1 MNLGE
6 RLRDP
11 FTAGVLLGV
20 GLVIA
25 GFVTLG
31 FAWSGVQRMVFVPLQ
46 LPYAI
51 SGTFAAIG
59 LLGLG
64 LGVLGV
70 QTDRLHGARRKA
82 ALDRMV
88 RDAAELIPLM
98 RERHASG
105 KTTSRVKE

>member
-1 MNLGE
+1 MNLRQ
-6 RLRDP
+6 RLSDP
-11 FTAGVLLGV
+11 FTAGILLAV

-31 FAWSGVQRMVFVPLQ
+31 FAWRGVDRLLFVPLQ

-51 SGTFAAIG
+51 SGTFAAVG

-70 QTDRLHGARRKA
+70 QTDRLHGARRRA
-82 ALDRMV
+82 ALNQMV

-98 RERHASG
+98 RERQASG
-105 KTTSRVKE
+105 KTTSRVSE